1 MVIIITCISCTLL
14 ETVSNYN
21 QAPST
26 KHQSHQSI
34 CNIRDNHSL
43 LEQSTQDNMG
53 DIGQPVPAIT
63 DPPTDGSEEN
73 DKCELKKLVMVSTLD
88 INCAE
93 SEYDSNGTPPHENTV
108 CVVPHSGPGEDAYK
122 VNYTQKG
129 HEWDSERWLD
139 IILPRSVFS
148 DGGDIDITDIE
159 VSDFAKIHVNAW
171 EMLKLT
177 VLGRDAKES
186 NQEEMLEFMYELIES
201 SITLE

>member
-1 MVIIITCISCTLL
+1 L

-53 DIGQPVPAIT
+53 DIGQNVHAST

-73 DKCELKKLVMVSTLD
+73 DKCKLKKVVIVSILD
-88 INCAE
+88 INCSQ
-93 SEYDSNGTPPHENTV
+93 SELDECDDSPPHENTL
-108 CVVPHSGPGEDAYK
+108 CVVSHSGPDEDAHK
-122 VNYTQKG
+122 VHYTEKG
-129 HEWDSERWLD
+129 HEWDSERWLTV
-139 IILPRSVFS
+139 ILPGSVLS

-159 VSDFAKIHVNAW
+159 VSDFAKRHVNAW
-171 EMLKLT
+171 EMLKCT
-177 VLGRDAKES
+177 VLGRDEKES
-186 NQEEMLEFMYELIES
+186 NQQEILEFMSEIIE
-201 SITLE
+201 TLD